1 MVKKEAKR
9 LLMMAIAVVLLC
21 TIAISSKATALRT
34 YAETQTTTSSMKGDT
49 DGDGKITVNDA
60 YNLLL
65 AYAKIGAGYDISV
78 DMSIYDVDGN
88 GKFDM
93 EDSWIT
99 LMYIAKEG
107 AGYKNLVWPP
117 VNGSIDP
124 VDPATTTTT
133 KATTT
138 TKLTTT
144 TVKNATSRF
153 NVGES
158 LVFNGTHWNI
168 RNGKNLKDAS
178 NIVGVLTHGTE
189 FKILSVEGDEWYV
202 VNAAGTV
209 GYVNLADYW
218 YFNVKSEATTTTT
231 RATTT
236 TMQTTTKATTT
247 TTKLTTTTVKK
258 TTATA
263 KSRFNVGETLIF
275 NGTHWNIRN
284 GKDLKDASNIVGAFT
299 HGTEFKILSVEGDE
313 WYVVNAAGTVG
324 YVNLADYWYFNVKSE
339 ATTTATRETTTTAQT
354 TTKATT
360 TTETTIQEPEQY
372 EAGDLVQLCNS
383 DNWRVRDSVWGNTIG
398 QIYEDQYV
406 EIVANTSTDGWYI
419 IRWND
424 GIGYIGIGPGRQY
437 FKLVGYKKPALKRV
451 MSADLISTGTKL
463 HYYGS
468 KPIDLGNV
476 SIENGN
482 VLEVLR
488 KDNTQ
493 ITVSIDTWVFP
504 VKPEIFDSGDFYQEN

>member
-88 GKFDM
+88 GKIDM

-124 VDPATTTTT
+124 VDPETTTT

-168 RNGKNLKDAS
+168 RNGKNLKDDS
-178 NIVGVLTHGTE
+178 NIVGALTHGTE
-189 FKILSVEGDEWYV
+189 FKILSVEGNEWYV

-218 YFNVKSEATTTTT
+218 YFNVKSDATTTT
-231 RATTT
+231 
-236 TMQTTTKATTT
+236 
-247 TTKLTTTTVKK
+247 
-258 TTATA
+258 
-263 KSRFNVGETLIF
+263 
-275 NGTHWNIRN
+275 
-284 GKDLKDASNIVGAFT
+284 
-299 HGTEFKILSVEGDE
+299 
-313 WYVVNAAGTVG
+313 
-324 YVNLADYWYFNVKSE
+324 
-339 ATTTATRETTTTAQT
+339 TRETTTTAQT

-360 TTETTIQEPEQY
+360 TTEATIQEPEQY

>member
-153 NVGES
+153 NVGE
-158 LVFNGTHWNI
+158 
-168 RNGKNLKDAS
+168 
-178 NIVGVLTHGTE
+178 
-189 FKILSVEGDEWYV
+189 
-202 VNAAGTV
+202 
-209 GYVNLADYW
+209 
-218 YFNVKSEATTTTT
+218 
-231 RATTT
+231 
-236 TMQTTTKATTT
+236 
-247 TTKLTTTTVKK
+247 
-258 TTATA
+258 
-263 KSRFNVGETLIF
+263 TLIF

-284 GKDLKDASNIVGAFT
+284 GKDLKDASNIVGALT

>member
-1 MVKKEAKR
+1 
-9 LLMMAIAVVLLC
+9 
-21 TIAISSKATALRT
+21 
-34 YAETQTTTSSMKGDT
+34 
-49 DGDGKITVNDA
+49 
-60 YNLLL
+60 
-65 AYAKIGAGYDISV
+65 
-78 DMSIYDVDGN
+78 
-88 GKFDM
+88 
-93 EDSWIT
+93 
-99 LMYIAKEG
+99 
-107 AGYKNLVWPP
+107 
-117 VNGSIDP
+117 
-124 VDPATTTTT
+124 
-133 KATTT
+133 
-138 TKLTTT
+138 
-144 TVKNATSRF
+144 
-153 NVGES
+153 
-158 LVFNGTHWNI
+158 
-168 RNGKNLKDAS
+168 
-178 NIVGVLTHGTE
+178 
-189 FKILSVEGDEWYV
+189 
-202 VNAAGTV
+202 
-209 GYVNLADYW
+209 
-218 YFNVKSEATTTTT
+218 
-231 RATTT
+231 
-236 TMQTTTKATTT
+236 MQTTTKATTT

-284 GKDLKDASNIVGAFT
+284 GKNLKDASNIVGAFT

-360 TTETTIQEPEQY
+360 TTEATIQEPEQY

>member
-88 GKFDM
+88 GKIDM

-124 VDPATTTTT
+124 VDPATTT

-168 RNGKNLKDAS
+168 RNGKNLKD
-178 NIVGVLTHGTE
+178 
-189 FKILSVEGDEWYV
+189 D
-202 VNAAGTV
+202 
-209 GYVNLADYW
+209 
-218 YFNVKSEATTTTT
+218 
-231 RATTT
+231 
-236 TMQTTTKATTT
+236 
-247 TTKLTTTTVKK
+247 
-258 TTATA
+258 
-263 KSRFNVGETLIF
+263 
-275 NGTHWNIRN
+275 
-284 GKDLKDASNIVGAFT
+284 SNIVGAFT
-299 HGTEFKILSVEGDE
+299 HGTEFKILSVEGNE

-360 TTETTIQEPEQY
+360 TTEATIQEPEQY

>member
-168 RNGKNLKDAS
+168 RNGKNLKD
-178 NIVGVLTHGTE
+178 
-189 FKILSVEGDEWYV
+189 D
-202 VNAAGTV
+202 
-209 GYVNLADYW
+209 
-218 YFNVKSEATTTTT
+218 
-231 RATTT
+231 
-236 TMQTTTKATTT
+236 
-247 TTKLTTTTVKK
+247 
-258 TTATA
+258 
-263 KSRFNVGETLIF
+263 
-275 NGTHWNIRN
+275 
-284 GKDLKDASNIVGAFT
+284 SNIVGALT

>member
-178 NIVGVLTHGTE
+178 NIVGAL
-189 FKILSVEGDEWYV
+189 
-202 VNAAGTV
+202 
-209 GYVNLADYW
+209 
-218 YFNVKSEATTTTT
+218 
-231 RATTT
+231 
-236 TMQTTTKATTT
+236 
-247 TTKLTTTTVKK
+247 
-258 TTATA
+258 
-263 KSRFNVGETLIF
+263 
-275 NGTHWNIRN
+275 
-284 GKDLKDASNIVGAFT
+284 T

-488 KDNTQ
+488 KDNTK